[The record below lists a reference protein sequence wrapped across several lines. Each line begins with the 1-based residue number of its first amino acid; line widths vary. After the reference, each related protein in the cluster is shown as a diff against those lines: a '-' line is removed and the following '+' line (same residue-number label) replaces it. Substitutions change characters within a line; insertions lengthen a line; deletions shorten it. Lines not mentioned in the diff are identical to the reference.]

1 MISLS
6 LSFVSPAGFAARQS
20 NIYSFW
26 PQLSSSAS
34 QCPRHTFTLTC
45 KFYHSYSRFVS
56 VKKFVA
62 RPISFHALSP
72 SCSNAFNSLAV
83 EDSIAASSDGAGEF
97 YESGSQVSHVM
108 TEETDA
114 DQLDDEVEYADAIES
129 ELPED
134 EDQPVKVSSR
144 LTPRQ
149 RKFLRSTAAMAGKR
163 IPCVQVG
170 KLGLSDSLFRSA
182 DEALEANELIK
193 LKVSGNSD
201 VSLGEAAQAISAS
214 CGADIAHMIGSC
226 ALLYRQSDS
235 RPTLQL
241 PGAPSIPARTVIVPA
256 PRRVRSPPTRSSRR
270 QVSRGYHR
278 R

>member
-1 MISLS
+1 
-6 LSFVSPAGFAARQS
+6 
-20 NIYSFW
+20 
-26 PQLSSSAS
+26 
-34 QCPRHTFTLTC
+34 
-45 KFYHSYSRFVS
+45 
-56 VKKFVA
+56 
-62 RPISFHALSP
+62 
-72 SCSNAFNSLAV
+72 
-83 EDSIAASSDGAGEF
+83 
-97 YESGSQVSHVM
+97 M

-256 PRRVRSPPTRSSRR
+256 LAAFAPLRPALPDAKCLAATTAGSDRRPPIRLAHPYRLASLTPHLPAAVHVAVAPAISPFLSNHMRWSAYIPTSPHPIPGAS
-270 QVSRGYHR
+270 V
-278 R
+278 